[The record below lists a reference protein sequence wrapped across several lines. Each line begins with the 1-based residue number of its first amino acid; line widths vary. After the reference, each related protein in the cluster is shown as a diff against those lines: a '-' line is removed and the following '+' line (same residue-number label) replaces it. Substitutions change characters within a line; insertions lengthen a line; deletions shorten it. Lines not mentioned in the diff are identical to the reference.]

1 MSGLVTYFRNVRAE
15 MKHVVWPNP
24 RSAAWHAAL
33 IVVISGIL
41 GGCIALLDYGFTNA
55 VASVIGRF

>member
-1 MSGLVTYFRNVRAE
+1 MSGLANYFRNVRAE

-24 RSAAWHAAL
+24 RAAAWHTAL

-55 VASVIGRF
+55 VTFLIGRF